1 MRFILHESC
10 FFPKDLAMFIWHNSL
25 VNYMFLLIVD
35 RSLDL
40 CLNKKWFLYCSLRST
55 HNYYNFEVSYLCIH
69 HDIFDSLGS

>member
-1 MRFILHESC
+1 MRFILHESF

-40 CLNKKWFLYCSLRST
+40 CLNKKWF
-55 HNYYNFEVSYLCIH
+55 
-69 HDIFDSLGS
+69 